1 MIICARFLAL
11 RAGIVLGGVFEEIL
25 ALYLRIHS
33 DFRQNLRVDTN
44 LFTLGRSL
52 LDPVPYFTQ
61 IRYTEHQ
68 MINCG
73 LVDAGTP
80 RLLLD
85 SENIGTGLLLVHTVV
100 RDASR
105 HP

>member
-25 ALYLRIHS
+25 ALYLLIHS
-33 DFRQNLRVDTN
+33 DFRQNSRVDKN
-44 LFTLGRSL
+44 LLTSGSVP
-52 LDPVPYFTQ
+52 PVPNFIQ
-61 IRYTEHQ
+61 IRYAEHQ

>member
-1 MIICARFLAL
+1 MIISARFLAL

-33 DFRQNLRVDTN
+33 DFRQNLQVDKN
-44 LFTLGRSL
+44 LFTSASVP
-52 LDPVPYFTQ
+52 PVPYFIQ
-61 IRYTEHQ
+61 IRYTER
-68 MINCG
+68 NCG

-100 RDASR
+100 GDAST